1 MKIERY
7 FYSEAKAA
15 WEQQLEEMHRRQE
28 ALYLSEDR
36 TDAGTEDTDVE
47 DESAYMEWI
56 SEIMDESKNTFL
68 ADQPP
73 IYTIANP
80 KKYRQFKK
88 VVNDAIELARAVR
101 ANLLVREEN
110 LTASVILVGDD
121 MAFSGEEKQILDR
134 LTELADEVAVKLSV
148 DVGDGT
154 PTDIDGIVQM
164 EFWFD
169 FYEEIE
175 LEEGHV

>member
-1 MKIERY
+1 MKIERF

-15 WEQQLEEMHRRQE
+15 WEQQLEEMHRRQK
-28 ALYLSEDR
+28 ALYLLENRSDTGIEDI
-36 TDAGTEDTDVE
+36 D
-47 DESAYMEWI
+47 SADCMEWI
-56 SEIMDESKNTFL
+56 CETLDESKSTL
-68 ADQPP
+68 PADQPLV
-73 IYTIANP
+73 YTIANP

-88 VVNDAIELARAVR
+88 VVNDAIELAREVR

-110 LTASVILVGDD
+110 FTASIILVGND
-121 MAFSGEEKQILDR
+121 MAFSGEEKQMLDK
-134 LTELADEVAVKLSV
+134 LTELADDIAVKLSV

-169 FYEEIE
+169 FYEEME
-175 LEEGHV
+175 LEADI

>member
-1 MKIERY
+1 MKIERF
-7 FYSEAKAA
+7 FYSEAKAE
-15 WEQQLEEMHRRQE
+15 WEQQLEKMHRRQE
-28 ALYLSEDR
+28 ALYLLEERS
-36 TDAGTEDTDVE
+36 DAGAEDTDVE

-56 SEIMDESKNTFL
+56 SEVMDESKNTFL
-68 ADQPP
+68 TDQPP
-73 IYTIANP
+73 VYTIANP

-110 LTASVILVGDD
+110 LTASIILVGNN
-121 MAFSGEEKQILDR
+121 MAFVGEEKQILDR
-134 LTELADEVAVKLSV
+134 LTEVADDIAVKLSV

-175 LEEGHV
+175 LRE

>member
-1 MKIERY
+1 M
-7 FYSEAKAA
+7 
-15 WEQQLEEMHRRQE
+15 
-28 ALYLSEDR
+28 EDI
-36 TDAGTEDTDVE
+36 DPA
-47 DESAYMEWI
+47 DEGDCMEWI
-56 SEIMDESKNTFL
+56 CETLDESRNTLL

-73 IYTIANP
+73 VCTIANP
-80 KKYRQFKK
+80 KKYRQFKN
-88 VVNDAIELARAVR
+88 VVNDAIELARTVR

>member
-36 TDAGTEDTDVE
+36 TDAGTEDIDIE

-56 SEIMDESKNTFL
+56 CETLDESKSTL
-68 ADQPP
+68 PADQPP
-73 IYTIANP
+73 VYTIANP

-110 LTASVILVGDD
+110 LTASIILVGNN
-121 MAFSGEEKQILDR
+121 MAFVGEEKQILDR
-134 LTELADEVAVKLSV
+134 LTEVADDIAVKLSV

-169 FYEEIE
+169 FYVEII
-175 LEEGHV
+175 

>member
-7 FYSEAKAA
+7 FYSEAKAE
-15 WEQQLEEMHRRQE
+15 WEQQLEKMRRHQE

-36 TDAGTEDTDVE
+36 TDAGTEDIDIE

-110 LTASVILVGDD
+110 LTASIILVGND
-121 MAFSGEEKQILDR
+121 MAFAGEEKQILER
-134 LTELADEVAVKLSV
+134 LTELADDVAVKLSV

-175 LEEGHV
+175 LRE

>member
-7 FYSEAKAA
+7 FYSEAKAE
-15 WEQQLEEMHRRQE
+15 WEQQLEEMQQRQE

-36 TDAGTEDTDVE
+36 TDAGTEDIDIE

-80 KKYRQFKK
+80 KKYRKFKK

-110 LTASVILVGDD
+110 LTASIILVGND
-121 MAFSGEEKQILDR
+121 MAFAGEEKQILER
-134 LTELADEVAVKLSV
+134 LTELADDVAVKLSV

-169 FYEEIE
+169 FYEEVE
-175 LEEGHV
+175 LEDD

>member
-7 FYSEAKAA
+7 FYSEAKAE
-15 WEQQLEEMHRRQE
+15 WEQQLEKMHRRQE
-28 ALYLSEDR
+28 ALYLLEERS
-36 TDAGTEDTDVE
+36 DAGAEDTDVE

-56 SEIMDESKNTFL
+56 SEVMDESKNTFL
-68 ADQPP
+68 TDQPP
-73 IYTIANP
+73 VYTIANP

-110 LTASVILVGDD
+110 LTASIILVGNN
-121 MAFSGEEKQILDR
+121 MAFVGEEKQILDR
-134 LTELADEVAVKLSV
+134 LTEVADDIAVKLSV

-169 FYEEIE
+169 FYEEVE
-175 LEEGHV
+175 LEE

>member
-7 FYSEAKAA
+7 FYSEAKSE
-15 WEQQLEEMHRRQE
+15 WEQQLEKMRRHQE

-36 TDAGTEDTDVE
+36 TDAGTEDIDIE

-56 SEIMDESKNTFL
+56 SEVMDESKNTFL
-68 ADQPP
+68 TDQPP
-73 IYTIANP
+73 VYTIANP

-110 LTASVILVGDD
+110 LTASIILVGNN
-121 MAFSGEEKQILDR
+121 MAFVGEEKQILDR
-134 LTELADEVAVKLSV
+134 LTEVADDIAVKLSV

-169 FYEEIE
+169 FYEEVE
-175 LEEGHV
+175 LEE

>member
-1 MKIERY
+1 MKIERF
-7 FYSEAKAA
+7 FYSEAKAE
-15 WEQQLEEMHRRQE
+15 WEQQLEKMHRRQE
-28 ALYLSEDR
+28 ALYLLEERS
-36 TDAGTEDTDVE
+36 DAGAEDTDVE

-56 SEIMDESKNTFL
+56 SEVMDESKNTFL
-68 ADQPP
+68 TDQPP
-73 IYTIANP
+73 VYTIANP

-110 LTASVILVGDD
+110 LTASIILVGNN
-121 MAFSGEEKQILDR
+121 MAFVGEEKQILDR
-134 LTELADEVAVKLSV
+134 LTEVADDIAVKLSV

-169 FYEEIE
+169 FYEEVE
-175 LEEGHV
+175 LEE

>member
-7 FYSEAKAA
+7 FYSEEKAA

-28 ALYLSEDR
+28 ALYLLENRSDTRIEDI
-36 TDAGTEDTDVE
+36 D
-47 DESAYMEWI
+47 SADCMEWI
-56 SEIMDESKNTFL
+56 CETLDESKNTFL

-88 VVNDAIELARAVR
+88 VVNNAIELAREVR

>member
-7 FYSEAKAA
+7 FYSEAKAE
-15 WEQQLEEMHRRQE
+15 WEQQLEEMQRRQE
-28 ALYLSEDR
+28 ALYLLENRSDTRIEDI
-36 TDAGTEDTDVE
+36 DPV
-47 DESAYMEWI
+47 DEAERMEWI
-56 SEIMDESKNTFL
+56 YETLDESKNTFL

-110 LTASVILVGDD
+110 LTASIILVGNR
-121 MAFSGEEKQILDR
+121 FGG
-134 LTELADEVAVKLSV
+134 
-148 DVGDGT
+148 VGNKKHH
-154 PTDIDGIVQM
+154 IISIM
-164 EFWFD
+164 
-169 FYEEIE
+169 
-175 LEEGHV
+175 

>member
-7 FYSEAKAA
+7 FYSEAKAE
-15 WEQQLEEMHRRQE
+15 WEQQLEKMRRHQE

-36 TDAGTEDTDVE
+36 SDAAMEDIDPA
-47 DESAYMEWI
+47 DEGDCMEWI
-56 SEIMDESKNTFL
+56 CETLDKSRNTLL

-73 IYTIANP
+73 VYTIANP
-80 KKYRQFKK
+80 KKYKEFKEL
-88 VVNDAIELARAVR
+88 VNEAIELARAVR

-110 LTASVILVGDD
+110 LTASIILVGDD
-121 MAFSGEEKQILDR
+121 MAFSGEEKQILDK
-134 LTELADEVAVKLSV
+134 LTELADDIAVKLSV
-148 DVGDGT
+148 DVGDGS

-175 LEEGHV
+175 LEE

>member
-7 FYSEAKAA
+7 FYSEAKAE
-15 WEQQLEEMHRRQE
+15 WEQQLEEMQQRQE

-36 TDAGTEDTDVE
+36 TDAGTEDIDIE

-110 LTASVILVGDD
+110 LTASIILVGND
-121 MAFSGEEKQILDR
+121 MAFAGEEKQILER
-134 LTELADEVAVKLSV
+134 LTELADDVAVKLSV

-169 FYEEIE
+169 FYEEVE
-175 LEEGHV
+175 LRE

>member
-7 FYSEAKAA
+7 FYSEAKAE
-15 WEQQLEEMHRRQE
+15 WEQQLEKMHRRQE
-28 ALYLSEDR
+28 DLYLLENRSDTGIEDI
-36 TDAGTEDTDVE
+36 D
-47 DESAYMEWI
+47 SADCMEWI
-56 SEIMDESKNTFL
+56 CETLDESKSTL
-68 ADQPP
+68 PADQPP
-73 IYTIANP
+73 VYTIANP

-110 LTASVILVGDD
+110 LTASIILVGNN
-121 MAFSGEEKQILDR
+121 MAFVGEEKQILDR
-134 LTELADEVAVKLSV
+134 LTEVADDIAVKLSV

-169 FYEEIE
+169 FYEEVE
-175 LEEGHV
+175 LEE

>member
-1 MKIERY
+1 MKIERF
-7 FYSEAKAA
+7 FYSEAKAE
-15 WEQQLEEMHRRQE
+15 WEQQLEEMQRRQE
-28 ALYLSEDR
+28 ALYLLENRSDTGIEDI
-36 TDAGTEDTDVE
+36 D
-47 DESAYMEWI
+47 SADCMEWI
-56 SEIMDESKNTFL
+56 CETLDESKSTL
-68 ADQPP
+68 PADQPLV
-73 IYTIANP
+73 YTIANP

-110 LTASVILVGDD
+110 LTASIILVGNNL
-121 MAFSGEEKQILDR
+121 AFVGEEKQILDR
-134 LTELADEVAVKLSV
+134 LTEVADDIAVKLSV

-169 FYEEIE
+169 FYEEME
-175 LEEGHV
+175 LEADI

>member
-1 MKIERY
+1 MKIERF
-7 FYSEAKAA
+7 FYSEAKAE
-15 WEQQLEEMHRRQE
+15 WEQQLEEMQRRQK
-28 ALYLSEDR
+28 ALYLLENRSDTGIEDI
-36 TDAGTEDTDVE
+36 D
-47 DESAYMEWI
+47 SADCMEWI
-56 SEIMDESKNTFL
+56 CETLDESKSTL
-68 ADQPP
+68 PADQPP
-73 IYTIANP
+73 VYTIANP

-110 LTASVILVGDD
+110 LTASIILVGDD

-134 LTELADEVAVKLSV
+134 LTELADDVAVKLSV
-148 DVGDGT
+148 DVGDGS
-154 PTDIDGIVQM
+154 PTDVDGLVQM

-175 LEEGHV
+175 LEE

>member
-7 FYSEAKAA
+7 FYSEAKAE
-15 WEQQLEEMHRRQE
+15 WEQQLEKMRRHQE

-36 TDAGTEDTDVE
+36 TDAGTEDIDIE

-56 SEIMDESKNTFL
+56 SEVMDESKNTFL

-73 IYTIANP
+73 VYTIANP

-110 LTASVILVGDD
+110 FTASIILVGDD

-134 LTELADEVAVKLSV
+134 LTELADDVAVKLSV
-148 DVGDGT
+148 DVGDGS

-169 FYEEIE
+169 FYEEVE
-175 LEEGHV
+175 MEEYF

>member
-7 FYSEAKAA
+7 FYSEAKAE
-15 WEQQLEEMHRRQE
+15 WEQQLEKMHRRQE
-28 ALYLSEDR
+28 ALYLLEERS
-36 TDAGTEDTDVE
+36 DAGAEDTDVE

-56 SEIMDESKNTFL
+56 SEVMDESKNTFL

-88 VVNDAIELARAVR
+88 VVDDAIELARAVR

-110 LTASVILVGDD
+110 LTASIILVGNN
-121 MAFSGEEKQILDR
+121 MAFVGEEKQILDR
-134 LTELADEVAVKLSV
+134 LTELADDVAVKLSV

-154 PTDIDGIVQM
+154 PTDIYGIVQM

-169 FYEEIE
+169 FYVEII
-175 LEEGHV
+175 

>member
-1 MKIERY
+1 MKIERF
-7 FYSEAKAA
+7 FYSEAKAE
-15 WEQQLEEMHRRQE
+15 WEQQLEKMHRRQE
-28 ALYLSEDR
+28 ALYLLEERS
-36 TDAGTEDTDVE
+36 DAGAEDTDVE

-56 SEIMDESKNTFL
+56 SEVMDESKNTFL
-68 ADQPP
+68 TDQPP
-73 IYTIANP
+73 VYTIANP

-110 LTASVILVGDD
+110 LTASIILVGDD

-134 LTELADEVAVKLSV
+134 LTELADDVAVKLSV
-148 DVGDGT
+148 DVGDGS

-169 FYEEIE
+169 FYEEVE
-175 LEEGHV
+175 MEEYF

>member
-7 FYSEAKAA
+7 FYSEAKAE
-15 WEQQLEEMHRRQE
+15 WEQQLEEMQQRQE

-36 TDAGTEDTDVE
+36 TDAGTEDIDIE

-73 IYTIANP
+73 VYTIANP

-110 LTASVILVGDD
+110 LTASIILVGND
-121 MAFSGEEKQILDR
+121 MAFAGEEKQILER
-134 LTELADEVAVKLSV
+134 LTELADDVAVKLSV
-148 DVGDGT
+148 DVGDGS

-169 FYEEIE
+169 FYEEVE
-175 LEEGHV
+175 MEEGNV

>member
-7 FYSEAKAA
+7 FYSEAKAE
-15 WEQQLEEMHRRQE
+15 WEQQLEKVHRRQE
-28 ALYLSEDR
+28 DLYLLENRSDTGIEDI
-36 TDAGTEDTDVE
+36 D
-47 DESAYMEWI
+47 SADCMEWI
-56 SEIMDESKNTFL
+56 CEILDESKNTFL

-73 IYTIANP
+73 VYTIANP
-80 KKYRQFKK
+80 KKYSEFRGL
-88 VVNDAIELARAVR
+88 VNEAIELARTVR

-110 LTASVILVGDD
+110 LTASIILVGDD

-134 LTELADEVAVKLSV
+134 LTELADDVAVKLSV
-148 DVGDGT
+148 DVGDGS

-169 FYEEIE
+169 FYEEVE
-175 LEEGHV
+175 MEEGNV

>member
-7 FYSEAKAA
+7 FYSEAKAE
-15 WEQQLEEMHRRQE
+15 WEQQLEEMQQRQE

-36 TDAGTEDTDVE
+36 TDAGTEDIDIE

-56 SEIMDESKNTFL
+56 SEVMDESKNTFL

-73 IYTIANP
+73 VYTIANP

-110 LTASVILVGDD
+110 FTASIILVGDD

-134 LTELADEVAVKLSV
+134 LTELADDVAVKLSV

-175 LEEGHV
+175 LEEYF

>member
-7 FYSEAKAA
+7 FYSEAKAE
-15 WEQQLEEMHRRQE
+15 WEQQLEEMQQRQE

-36 TDAGTEDTDVE
+36 TDAGTEDIDIE

-110 LTASVILVGDD
+110 FTASIILVGDD

-134 LTELADEVAVKLSV
+134 LTELADDVAVKLSV

-164 EFWFD
+164 EFGFD

-175 LEEGHV
+175 LEEYF

>member
-1 MKIERY
+1 MKIERF
-7 FYSEAKAA
+7 FYSEAKAE
-15 WEQQLEEMHRRQE
+15 WEQQLEKMHRRQE
-28 ALYLSEDR
+28 ALYLLEERS
-36 TDAGTEDTDVE
+36 DAGAEDTDVE

-56 SEIMDESKNTFL
+56 SEVMDESKNTFL
-68 ADQPP
+68 TDQPP
-73 IYTIANP
+73 VYTIANP

-110 LTASVILVGDD
+110 LTASIILVGNN
-121 MAFSGEEKQILDR
+121 MAFVGEEKQILDR
-134 LTELADEVAVKLSV
+134 LTEVADDIAVKLSV

-169 FYEEIE
+169 FYEEVE
-175 LEEGHV
+175 LEDD

>member
-1 MKIERY
+1 MKIERF
-7 FYSEAKAA
+7 FYSEAKAE
-15 WEQQLEEMHRRQE
+15 WEQQLEKMHRRQE
-28 ALYLSEDR
+28 ALYLLEERS
-36 TDAGTEDTDVE
+36 DAGAEDTDVE

-56 SEIMDESKNTFL
+56 SEVMDESKNTFL
-68 ADQPP
+68 TDQPP
-73 IYTIANP
+73 VYTIANP

-110 LTASVILVGDD
+110 FTASIILVGDD

-134 LTELADEVAVKLSV
+134 LTELADDVAVKLSV
-148 DVGDGT
+148 DVGDGS

-169 FYEEIE
+169 FYEEVE
-175 LEEGHV
+175 MEEYF

>member
-7 FYSEAKAA
+7 FYSEAKAE
-15 WEQQLEEMHRRQE
+15 WEQQLEKMHWRQE
-28 ALYLSEDR
+28 ALYLLEERS
-36 TDAGTEDTDVE
+36 DAGAEDTDVE

-56 SEIMDESKNTFL
+56 SEVMDESKNTFL
-68 ADQPP
+68 TDQPP
-73 IYTIANP
+73 VYTIANP

-110 LTASVILVGDD
+110 LTASIILVGNN
-121 MAFSGEEKQILDR
+121 MAFVGEEKQILDR
-134 LTELADEVAVKLSV
+134 LTEVADDIAVKLSV

-169 FYEEIE
+169 FYEEVE
-175 LEEGHV
+175 LEE

>member
-1 MKIERY
+1 MKIERF
-7 FYSEAKAA
+7 FYSEAKAE

-36 TDAGTEDTDVE
+36 TDARTEDTDVE
-47 DESAYMEWI
+47 EESAYMEWI
-56 SEIMDESKNTFL
+56 CEPLDESKSTL
-68 ADQPP
+68 PADQPP

-88 VVNDAIELARAVR
+88 VVNDAIELAREVR

-110 LTASVILVGDD
+110 LTASIILVGDD

-134 LTELADEVAVKLSV
+134 LTELADDVAVKLSV

-154 PTDIDGIVQM
+154 PTDIYGIVQM

-169 FYEEIE
+169 FYEEVE
-175 LEEGHV
+175 LEEENV

>member
-7 FYSEAKAA
+7 FYSEAKAE

-28 ALYLSEDR
+28 ALYLPEDR
-36 TDAGTEDTDVE
+36 SDAGMEDIDPA
-47 DESAYMEWI
+47 DEGDCMEWI
-56 SEIMDESKNTFL
+56 CETLDESRNTLL

-73 IYTIANP
+73 VYTIANP

-134 LTELADEVAVKLSV
+134 LTELADDVAVKLSV
-148 DVGDGT
+148 DVGDGS

-169 FYEEIE
+169 FYEEVE
-175 LEEGHV
+175 LEEGNV